1 MRILHISDLHFGKDS
16 SNTERDIRKNCLEKL
31 RRKISQI
38 SEEKRIDYLV
48 VSSDIANC
56 ASESEYNEAY
66 KFFSQLYAESKIYP
80 GNTIIA
86 PGNHDFDRKLGA
98 ALSTP
103 STMEEAAKTY
113 NLESL
118 PGISVPFKEFE
129 KFCEK
134 LCVARPQLTKD
145 TSSYLVGVCKFPG
158 IDFVVLNSA
167 WNKKDGYTWIGKN
180 FLENIEAAHLIDET
194 SYTVTVMHHPLES
207 IESFEQ
213 RKYGN
218 GLPTYTTIENLSDLI
233 LCGHCHEVE
242 INVNNARTGD
252 GYCIACGASYLGD
265 NYINSFACYD
275 LEAGNLN
282 VQPFYYQNNEWS
294 AGPVQQKAIKK
305 KIDGDKPAIVEK
317 ITPGFLHKK
326 LREFEFRIEQCN
338 EGPLGEGGILIW
350 PVVPRKEITI
360 IHQAEIEIMRLLC
373 KRYHWN
379 VFVLISDCGTKARAL
394 NNRDITKFK
403 QSIQRLMDKRE
414 VPVSEYQHLSY
425 YFKTQDA
432 QKADDI
438 LHNFILLSEEMKQKD
453 LADLKN
459 KEYSQKIK
467 ESNEQLPVI
476 DYILPLLQL
485 SVVLYL
491 SEKEFASQRSLI
503 VAGADELRQWNY
515 ICHRSEK
522 LGSILIPTL
531 MDDKT
536 TGCWQQE
543 VDKYLSEEQIRD
555 NLRKGNFGFWCYTM
569 FVLLQQ
575 LSEEDTKHDIAVD
588 SVTLSEWKK
597 DQFNVPKTVDL
608 KKLASSIWNVA
619 SMAILD

>member
-1 MRILHISDLHFGKDS
+1 M
-16 SNTERDIRKNCLEKL
+16 
-31 RRKISQI
+31 
-38 SEEKRIDYLV
+38 
-48 VSSDIANC
+48 
-56 ASESEYNEAY
+56 
-66 KFFSQLYAESKIYP
+66 
-80 GNTIIA
+80 
-86 PGNHDFDRKLGA
+86 
-98 ALSTP
+98 
-103 STMEEAAKTY
+103 
-113 NLESL
+113 
-118 PGISVPFKEFE
+118 
-129 KFCEK
+129 
-134 LCVARPQLTKD
+134 
-145 TSSYLVGVCKFPG
+145 
-158 IDFVVLNSA
+158 
-167 WNKKDGYTWIGKN
+167 
-180 FLENIEAAHLIDET
+180 ENIAAAHLIDET

-373 KRYHWN
+373 KRYDWN
-379 VFVLISDCGTKARAL
+379 VFVLISDCGTKTRSL
-394 NNRDITKFK
+394 NDRDIAKFK
-403 QSIQRLMDKRE
+403 KSIQRLMDKRE

-425 YFKTQDA
+425 YFKTQDS

-438 LHNFILLSEEMKQKD
+438 LHNFILLSEEMKQID
-453 LADLKN
+453 LARLKN
-459 KEYSQKIK
+459 KEYRQTVK

>member
-1 MRILHISDLHFGKDS
+1 MRILHISDLHFGNES
-16 SNTERDIRKNCLEKL
+16 SKTAQNTRKNCLEKL
-31 RRKISQI
+31 ENVILQI
-38 SEEKRIDYLV
+38 SKEKSIDYLI
-48 VSSDIANC
+48 VSGDIAYHGKEN
-56 ASESEYNEAY
+56 EYNEAY
-66 KFFSQLYAESKIYP
+66 EFFKDLFEKSGIQPS
-80 GNTIIA
+80 NTIIA
-86 PGNHDFDRKLGA
+86 PGNHDFDRDLGA
-98 ALSTP
+98 AFSIP
-103 STMEEAAKTY
+103 STMEEAARTY

-118 PGISVPFKEFE
+118 PSISVPFTKFEEFC
-129 KFCEK
+129 KR
-134 LCVARPQLTKD
+134 LNVAQPQLTRD
-145 TSSYLVGVCKFPG
+145 IGSYLVGVCKFPD
-158 IDFVVLNSA
+158 IDFLVLNSA
-167 WNKKDGYTWIGKN
+167 WCKADRGTWIGKS
-180 FLENIEAAHLIDET
+180 FLENIKAADLIDKT
-194 SYTVTVMHHPLES
+194 SYTVAVMHHPSES

-218 GLPTYTTIENLSDLI
+218 GMPTYTAIENISDLI
-233 LCGHCHEVE
+233 LCGHCHETEV
-242 INVNNARTGD
+242 NVNNARTND
-252 GYCIACGASYLGD
+252 GYCIACGASFLDG
-265 NYINSFACYD
+265 NYKNSFACYD
-275 LEAGNLN
+275 LEDGNLN
-282 VQPFYYQNNEWS
+282 VQPFYYQNDEWS
-294 AGPVQQKAIKK
+294 AGPIQQKAMKK
-305 KIDGDKPAIVEK
+305 RVDEDKQAGTEK
-317 ITPGFLHKK
+317 ITPSVLHKK
-326 LREFEFRIEQCN
+326 LRDFEFRIQQCN
-338 EGPLGEGGILIW
+338 ERTLGEGGVLIW

-425 YFKTQDA
+425 YFKTQDS

-453 LADLKN
+453 LAHLKK

-491 SEKEFASQRSLI
+491 AEKGFASQKSLI

-543 VDKYLSEEQIRD
+543 IDKYLSEEQIRD
-555 NLRKGNFGFWCYTM
+555 NLKKGNFGFWCYTM

-575 LSEEDTKHDIAVD
+575 LSEENTKQDFNID
-588 SVTLSEWKK
+588 SSILSEWKK
-597 DQFNVPKTVDL
+597 EQFDVPKTVDL